1 MYEANA
7 PKVWSGGSCWMF
19 AILFLAVLQTCS
31 TELWSGAYGGR
42 KIGGDA
48 FQEPARPVEA
58 GQRFRVVEPGIVQ
71 HDSDP
76 VGLGF
81 TLEPLQSKD
90 DLLGVLVPLD
100 RIQPHSLV
108 SQRQDTEERLGH
120 FLPVHVELGALP
132 LG

>member
-1 MYEANA
+1 
-7 PKVWSGGSCWMF
+7 MF

-31 TELWSGAYGGR
+31 TGLWSGAYGGR
-42 KIGGDA
+42 KIEGDA
-48 FQEPARPVEA
+48 FQEPARLVEA